1 MELDI
6 QAPTFDNLQWTQW
19 QLVDSVL
26 PTGGFAHS
34 YGLEAAIQA
43 HIAVGPEGLK
53 THLLHVL
60 DNTGSLLLP
69 FVYTMNRS
77 PDLETWLKL
86 DKLLEATLTN
96 EVSRKASA
104 SQGSALLR
112 VAASVFSELSILRQ
126 IREEFSSSGTAYF
139 HHAAVFG
146 LISALV
152 GFDSQTAQRAY
163 LFMTMRDTISAA
175 TRLNL
180 IGPLGASVL
189 QHQVGQIAEELLRK
203 WMNRPVEEACQTAP
217 LLDAVQGCHSYLF
230 SRLFCSWWLHVWAR
244 TGLVQ
249 NHGKGGVSFM
259 ASFVYLE
266 SAELSRGPYSLSTER
281 VLTILRKNVYIHR
294 LFDFY
299 SRNKYYDCPNV
310 RSWQNMWMKLSC
322 STYLYCYLLS
332 YLYGEWWSSSR
343 GMVKVRFSGE
353 HVAIFA

>member
-1 MELDI
+1 MERDI
-6 QAPTFDNLQWTQW
+6 QAPTGDNLQWTQW
-19 QLVDSVL
+19 QLLDSVL

-34 YGLEAAIQA
+34 YGLEAAIQV

-69 FVYTMNRS
+69 FVYGMNRS

-86 DKLLEATLTN
+86 DRLLEATLTN

-112 VAASVFSELSILRQ
+112 VAASVFSDLSIIRQ
-126 IREEFSSSGTAYF
+126 IREKFSGSGAAHF

-146 LISALV
+146 LISGLI
-152 GFDSQTAQRAY
+152 GFDSETAQRAY

-189 QHQVGQIAEELLRK
+189 QHQVGQIAEKLLRR
-203 WMNRPVEEACQTAP
+203 WMDRPVEEACQTAP

-230 SRLFCSWWLHVWAR
+230 SRLFCS
-244 TGLVQ
+244 
-249 NHGKGGVSFM
+249 
-259 ASFVYLE
+259 
-266 SAELSRGPYSLSTER
+266 
-281 VLTILRKNVYIHR
+281 
-294 LFDFY
+294 
-299 SRNKYYDCPNV
+299 
-310 RSWQNMWMKLSC
+310 
-322 STYLYCYLLS
+322 
-332 YLYGEWWSSSR
+332 
-343 GMVKVRFSGE
+343 
-353 HVAIFA
+353 